1 MKPRLI
7 IEQKITAFVNRYE
20 IYSALENGEKSELL
34 AFAQQ
39 RRLAF
44 KERVD
49 FYTDEVKSDLVFSF
63 RAEKVMDIHGE
74 FFIEDAD
81 GNRIGA
87 FKKQFKQS
95 LLNSTWSILDPADTI
110 TLTVKESNQT
120 LAAIRRFGGWIPII
134 GDIIELIVLFFRYH
148 FMFVD
153 QQGSEVG
160 KYTKTKLIR
169 DHYQLDMSDEQFT
182 QHDWRVLAAMAVA
195 LDALQDR

>member
-63 RAEKVMDIHGE
+63 RAEKVMDLHGK

-95 LLNSTWSILDPADTI
+95 LLNSTWSILDLADTI

-120 LAAIRRFGGWIPII
+120 LATIRRFGGWIPII

-153 QQGSEVG
+153 QQGSVVG
-160 KYTKTKLIR
+160 TYTKTKLIR

-195 LDALQDR
+195 LDALQSR